1 MKTYIYTTQF
11 NMPEY
16 IDLQVKSLQKY
27 FKCDYEYIV
36 VNDAKINGDLTNFNQ
51 SELEGK
57 INTICNKN
65 NVKCVRF
72 PQEYHNNRVVL
83 FPETLEPNTN
93 NAVTRCSD
101 VTQYCIKHFV
111 ENYNNG
117 YLMILDADMFFINE
131 FNIIEFMKN
140 SNVAGIKQ
148 KMGYLWNGICIFDSS
163 LNLNEL
169 NFDCG
174 YVNNEAVDVGGQ
186 TYYFM
191 QKYKDI
197 IKYRPITCS
206 HYTFEDTIDTIDNN
220 VINLLKQYCQL
231 REDKSA
237 NKEIILNK
245 SILHIRS
252 GGNWDYRTKEFKY
265 KELEIAEDY
274 INN

>member
-101 VTQYCIKHFV
+101 VIQYCIKHFV